1 MSSWRDGSMDDLI
14 KGMDDIVEGWMDRL
28 VVMTWEVLWMMMD
41 YATPESLSNSSEWT
55 WPRPTGRK
63 KPICTRFVAVSEHLR
78 ILFDTHH
85 LQQNAPTPLC
95 FTPTST
101 IQLPWNF
108 PTLILQSIV
117 EGGGL
122 RFGDGD
128 GDGGGSAAHCVGRL
142 GDANLNLQL
151 WGFLA
156 SEPANPI
163 FGRSHQF
170 RATWNPMVS
179 YALHSIEHL
188 R

>member
-1 MSSWRDGSMDDLI
+1 MDDLI
-14 KGMDDIVEGWMDRL
+14 KGMDDIVEGWTDRL

-41 YATPESLSNSSEWT
+41 YATPESLFNSF
-55 WPRPTGRK
+55 G
-63 KPICTRFVAVSEHLR
+63 VDL
-78 ILFDTHH
+78 
-85 LQQNAPTPLC
+85 APTNRAQEVDLHEICGIFGASPHLVRHPSP
-95 FTPTST
+95 PTKCSNT
-101 IQLPWNF
+101 SLFHSYLNNSAAVELPNAN
-108 PTLILQSIV
+108 LQSIV

-128 GDGGGSAAHCVGRL
+128 GDGGGSAAHCIGRL
-142 GDANLNLQL
+142 RDANLNLQL

-170 RATWNPMVS
+170 RVTWNPMVS

-188 R
+188 C

>member
-1 MSSWRDGSMDDLI
+1 MDGQARGDDLGGI
-14 KGMDDIVEGWMDRL
+14 VDDDGLRNTGI
-28 VVMTWEVLWMMMD
+28 
-41 YATPESLSNSSEWT
+41 SLSTVPEWT

-85 LQQNAPTPLC
+85 LQQCSNTSLFHSYLNNSAAVDLPNA
-95 FTPTST
+95 
-101 IQLPWNF
+101 N
-108 PTLILQSIV
+108 LQSIV